1 MVHMLPSPSIR
12 SIAQT
17 CAFALLAAAGCG
29 SDSPTSPKLEVP
41 IYGSCNA
48 QPAYASEVALN
59 RWPSF
64 PLTYY
69 FYGETFPL
77 ELVAEYRSAIAEGIR
92 RWDAATVDDLGAVV
106 EVHDPDEAQFVISY
120 RAFSPPLNPARTIHA
135 NGSPFLAGGEIQFN
149 PSGMAEGEELVRRGT
164 ISRETFV
171 RGISGIAAHE
181 MGHLM
186 GIIGH
191 SSRSD
196 VLMGR
201 EFRDAPTPLDINTL
215 IRAYCMT

>member
-1 MVHMLPSPSIR
+1 MSYSSCRIVTR
-12 SIAQT
+12 A
-17 CAFALLAAAGCG
+17 CALALTAAVACKGA
-29 SDSPTSPKLEVP
+29 SPTSPPLEIPV
-41 IYGSCNA
+41 YGSCDVL
-48 QPAYASEVALN
+48 PTYSSEVALN

-69 FYGETFPL
+69 FYAETFPVEFL
-77 ELVAEYRSAIAEGIR
+77 DDYRAAISDGIR
-92 RWDAATVDDLGAVV
+92 RWDESTINELGAVI
-106 EVHDPDEAQFVISY
+106 EIDDPEDAHFLISY
-120 RAFSPPLNPARTIHA
+120 RAFSPPLFPARTFHG

-149 PSGMAEGEELVRRGT
+149 PTGMEEGEDLVRAGT
-164 ISRETFV
+164 ISHETFR

-186 GIIGH
+186 GILGH

-201 EFRDAPTPLDINTL
+201 EFHDAPTLADVNTL
-215 IRAYCMT
+215 IRAYCTT